1 MNMVIIICKI
11 IVSYILGSI
20 SGSMLV
26 GKLKGIDIRKMGS
39 GNAGGTNTF
48 RIMGAFYAFIVLL
61 IDGIKGYI
69 AVTLIALLKISND
82 NSIHFINHEYL
93 QILCGLSVVL
103 GHVYPIFYEFRG
115 GKGAATMIGVL
126 AALFPLGLLICFI
139 AWLSTLIISGY
150 VGLSTIIAGITFPII
165 TLILYNNE
173 IASLFIFFS
182 FIISSFII
190 FTHRDNIKRMK
201 NGTEKKFQK
210 IMLFSKKK
218 ASVKNRG
225 FN

>member
-1 MNMVIIICKI
+1 MNIIIIIFKI
-11 IVSYILGSI
+11 IISYVLGSI
-20 SGSMLV
+20 SGSILI
-26 GKLKGIDIRKMGS
+26 GKLKGIDIRKIGS

-69 AVTLIALLKISND
+69 AVTLIAFLKISND
-82 NSIHFINHEYL
+82 NSIHFINDEYL

-103 GHVYPIFYEFRG
+103 GHVYPIFHKFKG

-126 AALFPLGLLICFI
+126 VALFPLGLLICFI
-139 AWLSTLIISGY
+139 SWLLTLIISGY
-150 VGLSTIIAGITFPII
+150 VGLSTIIAGIIFPII

-173 IASLFIFFS
+173 TSSLFIFFS
-182 FIISSFII
+182 FIISIFII

-201 NGTEKKFQK
+201 NGTENRFHK
-210 IMLFSKKK
+210 IMFFSKKK
-218 ASVKNRG
+218 PR
-225 FN
+225 